1 MKFRLLFLFLFAQI
15 SLLAQG
21 QMLRGFVY
29 AEGGA
34 EPVPY
39 ANVII
44 EGTNVGAMTN
54 LDGYFQVN
62 KVICIHTPRV
72 PEKIK

>member
-1 MKFRLLFLFLFAQI
+1 
-15 SLLAQG
+15 
-21 QMLRGFVY
+21 MLRGFVY

-44 EGTNVGAMTN
+44 EGANVGAMTN

-62 KVICIHTPRV
+62 KVPV
-72 PEKIK
+72 GL